1 MRYGIREVCD
11 MEFNKLSGVGP
22 ANFSITSAKTS
33 TLESA
38 STTVYAQGGKGNSRL
53 MAWEGEKTLTFTV
66 EDALITMESFY
77 ALTGASVND
86 TADGIKFTAKTTS
99 FAGFYF
105 ITATTLFR
113 DELGNDH
120 PAIITIPRAK
130 LQSNLNI
137 AMAPSGDP
145 SAFTFT
151 FDAFPGTEEAT
162 KDVLFTLEIKDKDG
176 VNLDLP
182 SETLTR
188 ATVYLQGNAYTVVKE
203 AGDSGFAPVVDIG
216 ADGNLT
222 LKKKSGAT
230 TGNVAITVNY
240 ETGDTGLTDLNDYYA
255 KGTAKTI
262 EMTTSTLNLYVI

>member
-1 MRYGIREVCD
+1 MRFGIREVCD
-11 MEFNKLSGVGP
+11 MEFNKLSGIGP

-77 ALTGASVND
+77 ALTGASAND
-86 TADGIKFTAKTTS
+86 TDDGIKFTVKTTS
-99 FAGFYF
+99 FAGYYS

-113 DELGNDH
+113 DELGIDH

-137 AMAPSGDP
+137 AMSPSGDP

-162 KDVLFTLEIKDKDG
+162 KDVLFTLEIKDQEG
-176 VNLDLP
+176 VDLELP

-188 ATVYLQGNAYTVVKE
+188 ATVFIQGNSYTLVKE
-203 AGDSGFAPVVDIG
+203 TGDSSFAPVVAMG
-216 ADGNLT
+216 TNGNLT
-222 LKKKSGAT
+222 FKKSSSASGGIT
-230 TGNVAITVNY
+230 ITVDY
-240 ETGDTGLTDLNDYYA
+240 KTGDSGITDLINYYV
-255 KGTAKTI
+255 KGTAATI
-262 EMTTSTLNLYVI
+262 NMNTSVLNLYVI